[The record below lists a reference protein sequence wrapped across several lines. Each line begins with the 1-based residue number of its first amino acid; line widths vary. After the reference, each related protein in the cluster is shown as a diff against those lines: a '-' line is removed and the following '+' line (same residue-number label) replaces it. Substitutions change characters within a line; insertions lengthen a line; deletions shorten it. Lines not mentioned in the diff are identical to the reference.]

1 MFGKLLKY
9 EWKAMMKTM
18 LPIYGVTMVLAAVNG
33 FLFQS
38 ILGGWM
44 DRSALFSTMQT
55 TAITLYMLILMLMGV
70 FTAVMIVQRFY
81 KGLLRQEGYLMF
93 TLPVKTWKL
102 IFSKACVSFAVSVL
116 SMIVGILSIGLFGGL
131 DFFRALYELPILM
144 WAFMQEGYEANP
156 EAFAYMVLFALE
168 VLAGL
173 AVAAFASIY
182 ELYFFHGSGTAV
194 QESQG
199 NLVSVLVYGSEHSDE
214 FCGNASRG
222 KRDGSDGFC
231 RDGRGYDYETS
242 YGGAWNAGRSGCQ
255 PGASDVWNRVC
266 AGPKTESGIDR
277 RAARLL
283 TAGKEETSLPIFI

>member
-18 LPIYGVTMVLAAVNG
+18 LPIYGATMVLAAVNG

-55 TAITLYMLILMLMGV
+55 TAITLYMLILMIMGV

-131 DFFRALYELPILM
+131 DFFRALYEFPILM

-182 ELYFFHGSGTAV
+182 ELYFSMALGQLSRNHKVIWSVFWFMAVSTAMNFAAMLLVGNGMALMDFAETAEDMTMRLHMAGLGMLAV
-194 QESQG
+194 QAVSLVLLMFG
-199 NLVSVLVYGSEHSDE
+199 TGYVLDRKLNLE
-214 FCGNASRG
+214 
-222 KRDGSDGFC
+222 
-231 RDGRGYDYETS
+231 
-242 YGGAWNAGRSGCQ
+242 
-255 PGASDVWNRVC
+255 
-266 AGPKTESGIDR
+266 
-277 RAARLL
+277 
-283 TAGKEETSLPIFI
+283 